1 MIKRRIVLRMRRG
14 GGRPE
19 RLRSNDGSPE
29 HNNYWRQL
37 LELLYNIIISVCK
50 WLPGYGVR
58 RKLTK
63 QSAVFA
69 FVEFSFVIK
78 KKTVGGVIKVFLFA
92 NNLVLIYTDAN
103 EKTTS
108 NLSGPRHCW
117 RQIYRFLL
125 RTRSSVVYWSIG
137 TGYASCGTSLV
148 LLPIIPQLFTTVDLS
163 MQQSSPVLCPVV
175 LWT

>member
-1 MIKRRIVLRMRRG
+1 MIKRRVVLRMRRG

-78 KKTVGGVIKVFLFA
+78 KINSWWVIKVVFFA
-92 NNLVLIYTDAN
+92 NNLVLIYTTAK
-103 EKTTS
+103 EKTTF
-108 NLSGPRHCW
+108 NLIGPRRHC
-117 RQIYRFLL
+117 
-125 RTRSSVVYWSIG
+125 
-137 TGYASCGTSLV
+137 
-148 LLPIIPQLFTTVDLS
+148 
-163 MQQSSPVLCPVV
+163 
-175 LWT
+175 